1 MKVAF
6 FIFHLRSGG
15 AERVI
20 TTLANNFVNSNNE
33 VKIYTVSEEAS
44 FYPLDEKV
52 MHVKFGLRFL
62 GVLRKLNFINSLL
75 SLYTNLKKDRPDVL
89 ISFIDKNNLM
99 AIIACLMLK
108 IPVIISERSN
118 PEKYN
123 HGKVLMLGFKLLYK
137 KASLIALQT
146 NAVAKSFYRLNIKLP
161 EIAVLPNP
169 LGSGFIDNNIS
180 INKKKVILS
189 VGRLS
194 QEKGHDIL
202 LKALTGIK
210 LEGWIV
216 KIVGDGPLFRQY
228 REYIDN
234 HGLSEFVSLEGR
246 KTNVVDYY
254 DEAKI
259 FVLPSRFEGFPNAI
273 AEAMSR
279 GCMVISS
286 DCEYGPSEIINQGVN
301 GFLFPLED
309 AESLRTYINEACN
322 TDDAIGI
329 SNQALN
335 TAMKY
340 DADIISRE
348 WMNIIEKVAKC

>member
-20 TTLANNFVNSNNE
+20 TTLANNFVNNTNE

-52 MHVKFGLRFL
+52 RHIRFGLRFS

-75 SLYTNLKKDRPDVL
+75 SLYRNLKNDRPDVL

-99 AIIACLMLK
+99 AIIACLALK

-123 HGKVLMLGFKLLYK
+123 YGKAVMLGFKFLYK

-146 NAVAKSFYRLNIKLP
+146 NAVAQSFYRLNIGLP
-161 EIAVLPNP
+161 EIAILPNP
-169 LGSGFIDNNIS
+169 LGSGFIDDNIC

-189 VGRLS
+189 IGRLS
-194 QEKGHDIL
+194 REKGHDVL
-202 LKALTGIK
+202 LKALIGLE
-210 LEGWIV
+210 LEGWVV
-216 KIVGDGPLFRQY
+216 KIVGDGPLSHQY
-228 REYIDN
+228 QEYIDEN
-234 HGLSEFVSLEGR
+234 GLSEFVSLEGR
-246 KTNVVDYY
+246 KTNVIDYY
-254 DEAKI
+254 DEAKLFI
-259 FVLPSRFEGFPNAI
+259 LPSRFEGFPNAI
-273 AEAMSR
+273 AEAMAR
-279 GCMVISS
+279 GCIVISS

-301 GFLFPLED
+301 GFLVPLED
-309 AESLRTYINEACN
+309 ADSLRSCIKEACEKADV
-322 TDDAIGI
+322 TRI

-335 TAMKY
+335 TAKKY
-340 DADIISRE
+340 DADKISQD
-348 WMNIIEKVAKC
+348 WINVIEKVVKC